1 MLPRREEN
9 FDQSKTG
16 SVNIFLQCNNKEYV
30 NLLSTISYMVNVWL
44 FFQVRKEAR
53 SRHIVQI
60 NI

>member
-1 MLPRREEN
+1 MLLQREEN
-9 FDQSKTG
+9 FDHSKTG